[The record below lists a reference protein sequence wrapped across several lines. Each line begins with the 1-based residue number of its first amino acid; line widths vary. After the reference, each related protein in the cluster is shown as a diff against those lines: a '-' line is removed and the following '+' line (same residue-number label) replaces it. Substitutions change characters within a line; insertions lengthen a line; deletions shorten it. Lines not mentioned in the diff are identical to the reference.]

1 MCPYAHVW
9 LLLHSAARR
18 ADAQWNMVFLGCK
31 NCKNCKN
38 GKNLSVTYCAAYW
51 AENLFS
57 HVLSHY
63 HQRNIPL
70 KTHTDT

>member
-1 MCPYAHVW
+1 MCPCTCMASTSLSCPPSRCTVEYGIFR
-9 LLLHSAARR
+9 LRFSK
-18 ADAQWNMVFLGCK
+18 NGK
-31 NCKNCKN
+31 NCKNRN
-38 GKNLSVTYCAAYW
+38 VTYCAAYW
-51 AENLFS
+51 AESLFS